1 MAMTRQTF
9 LTRVRQ
15 MSDTLEA
22 TNDYPDELLKDL
34 GSMVHVDEWK
44 KLLGEAPYY
53 QTAVRTVTLDSQR
66 RFAWSDLTSGTG
78 NSVQTAHRVL
88 EIADREGANLT
99 YTQPE
104 RVRLADL
111 SRLQTT
117 TRLWTRNGAHVQTY
131 GTATNDTL
139 SVLVNYLPCALGD
152 LASDAD
158 TITFPDP
165 YMPIL
170 FYETAALAL
179 SKGGREMTEATDL
192 MRMADMMRQK
202 MLAEVRREAGQAWVI
217 GADDDAWEWGG

>member
-15 MSDTLEA
+15 MSDTLES

-53 QTAVRTVTLDSQR
+53 QTASRTVTLDANR
-66 RFAWSDLTSGTG
+66 CFAWSALTSGTG
-78 NSVQTAHRVL
+78 NNVQTAHRVL
-88 EIADREGANLT
+88 EVIASDGEALT
-99 YTQPE
+99 YSQPD

-117 TRLWTRNGAHVQTY
+117 TKLWTRNGSLIQTY
-131 GTATNDTL
+131 GTSPGETIT
-139 SVLVNYLPCALGD
+139 VLVNYVPCALGD

-158 TITFPDP
+158 PITFPDP
-165 YMPIL
+165 WMPIV

-179 SKGGREMTEATDL
+179 SKGGREVQEATDL
-192 MRMADMMRQK
+192 MRMADNLRQRF
-202 MLAEVRREAGQAWVI
+202 LADIRREAGQPWI
-217 GADDDAWEWGG
+217 LGADDHPWEWGG